1 MSEYMKNKKSN
12 KNNKKTE
19 KIKNRKE
26 YLSLFP
32 DDNKSASERKRMLA
46 LKEALETRE
55 FEINLYWKRTG
66 FFWAFI
72 TVIYTALFNV
82 FCKYLECPCKY
93 SIFVPAISILA
104 GLGFFFSLAW
114 HMVNKGS
121 KFWQENWEKH
131 VALLERSEIGPLHD
145 VYLNPRGGNLKRWNP
160 TESFDFSVTKV
171 NMWAS
176 FTIVFVTLCVWIG
189 IFVWLIL
196 CGKENLCMIIVP
208 SVIISIFIILLLVFS
223 DGNKKLKFIDTDSEE
238 SDLDMVHIL

>member
-1 MSEYMKNKKSN
+1 MKNKKNN
-12 KNNKKTE
+12 KNNKKVV
-19 KIKNRKE
+19 KIKNTKE

-32 DDNKSASERKRMLA
+32 DDNKSVSERKRMLA
-46 LKEALETRE
+46 LKEALETRK
-55 FEINLYWKRTG
+55 FEISLYWKRTG

-93 SIFVPAISILA
+93 FIFVPAISVLA

-145 VYLNPRGGNLKRWNP
+145 VYLNPKGGKLKRWNP
-160 TESFDFSVTKV
+160 AESFDFSVTKV

-176 FTIVFVTLCVWIG
+176 SAIVIVSLCCWIG
-189 IFVWLIL
+189 ILVWLIL
-196 CGKENLCMIIVP
+196 CGKENLCIIIVP
-208 SVIISIFIILLLVFS
+208 AVVIFILIILLLCFS
-223 DGNKKLKFIDTDSEE
+223 DGNKNLQFIGTDSEE
-238 SDLDMVHIL
+238 PDLNMIHIL

>member
-1 MSEYMKNKKSN
+1 MKIKKNN
-12 KNNKKTE
+12 KNNKKAA
-19 KIKNRKE
+19 KIKNTKD

-32 DDNKSASERKRMLA
+32 DDKKSVSERKRMLG
-46 LKEALETRE
+46 LKEALETRK

-82 FCKYLECPCKY
+82 FCKYLESPCKY
-93 SIFVPAISILA
+93 SIFVPAISVLA

-121 KFWQENWEKH
+121 KFWQENWERH

-145 VYLNPRGGNLKRWNP
+145 VYLNPKGGKLKRWNP
-160 TESFDFSVTKV
+160 TTAFDFSVTKV

-176 FTIVFVTLCVWIG
+176 ALMCVLSFFMEFMICYWIYKKIDNWIFNILPAVVITGLG
-189 IFVWLIL
+189 ILIFL
-196 CGKENLCMIIVP
+196 FNQ
-208 SVIISIFIILLLVFS
+208 
-223 DGNKKLKFIDTDSEE
+223 GNKKLQFIDTDSEE

>member
-12 KNNKKTE
+12 KKAA
-19 KIKNRKE
+19 KIKNTKE

-46 LKEALETRE
+46 LKEALETRK
-55 FEINLYWKRTG
+55 FEISLYWKRTG

-93 SIFVPAISILA
+93 SIFVPAISVLA

-145 VYLNPRGGNLKRWNP
+145 VYLNPRGGKLKRWNP

-176 FTIVFVTLCVWIG
+176 ALMCVLSFFMEVMVCYWIYKKIGTKIGNYFFNILPVIVITGLG
-189 IFVWLIL
+189 IF
-196 CGKENLCMIIVP
+196 
-208 SVIISIFIILLLVFS
+208 IFLS
-223 DGNKKLKFIDTDSEE
+223 NQGNKKLQFIDTDSEE
-238 SDLDMVHIL
+238 PDLNMIHIL